1 MFLWEKYKKFNS
13 EMKVSVKDKDKL
25 FVYFC
30 ELNKV
35 LNNSWFFSNFNIRKV
50 YPKFLVYT
58 H

>member
-1 MFLWEKYKKFNS
+1 
-13 EMKVSVKDKDKL
+13 MKVSVKDKDKL